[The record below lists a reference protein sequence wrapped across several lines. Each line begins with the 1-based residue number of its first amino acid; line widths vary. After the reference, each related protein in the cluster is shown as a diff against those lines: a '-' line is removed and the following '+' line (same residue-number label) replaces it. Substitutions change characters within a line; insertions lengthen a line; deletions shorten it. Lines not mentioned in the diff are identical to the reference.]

1 MIRARIGHFLRQL
14 TLTQRFMLAALF
26 ILFAGMLAVGAWV
39 GQQIEDGV
47 VHRTSATTALYVDSI
62 IAPDLQELVG
72 GANLTPEHQ
81 ADLNRLL
88 SETAFGQRIAAFK
101 VWTKD
106 GRIVYSPDPVL
117 IGKVY
122 PVEGGLARSFQGEV
136 AAEISNLSAEEN
148 ERERAIHGRLL
159 EMYSPV
165 RRGGTDEVIA
175 AAEFYYTVDDLEGE
189 IGAAQQSSWMVVGLV
204 ALIMYMLLYGFI
216 RQASNTISRQQT
228 ALQAQVQRLTTL
240 LAQNEE
246 LHWRVQR
253 AAARTTALNERFL
266 RRVSAEL
273 HDGPAQDLG
282 LALLRLDHV
291 QGQLGAPV
299 VTPANGA
306 AGPADDFEVIGGSL
320 RRAMQEVRAISS
332 GLGLPAM
339 DAWTL
344 EDIVSRVVR
353 THERRTGTQV
363 SVELDCA
370 AELASLPVK
379 ITLYR
384 LVQEALTNAYRHAGG
399 QGQRVVV
406 RCDGYELDVAVLDQG
421 PGFNGAHA
429 LDSEEHLG
437 LIGMRER
444 VESLGGQF
452 QVESAP
458 GRGTTVR
465 AHLALA
471 AKGSDER

>member
-1 MIRARIGHFLRQL
+1 MQTRIGQFWRRLS
-14 TLTQRFMLAALF
+14 LTQRFMLAGLI
-26 ILFAGMLAVGAWV
+26 ILVGGMLAIGAWV

-47 VHRTSATTALYVDSI
+47 VHRTAATTALYVDSV
-62 IAPDLQELVG
+62 IAPDLQELATSTTLTPPHE
-72 GANLTPEHQ
+72 ANL
-81 ADLNRLL
+81 DRLL
-88 SETAFGQRIAAFK
+88 KQTAFGQRIAAFK
-101 VWTKD
+101 VWTQD
-106 GRIVYSPDPVL
+106 GHIVYSPDPTL

-122 PVEGGLARSFQGEV
+122 PVQGGLARSFAGEV
-136 AAEISNLSAEEN
+136 AARISNLDDEEN
-148 ERERAIHGRLL
+148 VQERTQHGRLL

-165 RRGGTDEVIA
+165 RLGGTDAVIA
-175 AAEFYYTVDDLEGE
+175 AAEFYYTVDELEGE
-189 IGAAQQSSWMVVGLV
+189 IEAAQQRSWLVVGV
-204 ALIMYMLLYGFI
+204 ATLAMYMLLYGFI
-216 RQASNTISRQQT
+216 HQASNTISRQQT
-228 ALQAQVQRLTTL
+228 ALEAQVQRLTTL

-246 LHWRVQR
+246 LHDRVRR
-253 AAARTTALNERFL
+253 AAERTTALNERFL

-291 QGQLGAPV
+291 QAGQAAAGA
-299 VTPANGA
+299 ARSNGA
-306 AGPADDFEVIGGSL
+306 AAADDLEVIGSSL

-332 GLGLPAM
+332 GLGVPRM
-339 DAWTL
+339 DTWTL
-344 EDIVSRVVR
+344 ADIVSRVVR

-363 SVELDCA
+363 SVELDCP
-370 AELASLPVK
+370 AEGASMPVK

-399 QGQRVVV
+399 KGQRVVV
-406 RCDGYELDVAVLDQG
+406 QCDGRDLKVAVMDAG
-421 PGFNGAHA
+421 PGFDGGQEG
-429 LDSEEHLG
+429 DSAEHLG

-452 QVESAP
+452 AIESTP
-458 GRGTTVR
+458 GSGTTVR